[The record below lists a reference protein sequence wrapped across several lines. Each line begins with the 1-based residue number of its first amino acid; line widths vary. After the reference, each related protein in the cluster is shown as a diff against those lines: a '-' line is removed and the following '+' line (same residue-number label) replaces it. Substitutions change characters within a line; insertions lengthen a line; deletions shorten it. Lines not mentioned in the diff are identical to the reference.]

1 MKVKRLFYQA
11 YAQLRQTVCAGRS
24 ATGVSQPNDGVR
36 AADVCGLVFRAE
48 SDRGR
53 LQASRSRRYEA
64 LATFKWLFR
73 LNDHS
78 ASN

>member
-24 ATGVSQPNDGVR
+24 ATGVSQPNDGVS
-36 AADVCGLVFRAE
+36 AAGICGLMFRPE
-48 SDRGR
+48 PDRGR

-64 LATFKWLFR
+64 LANFKWLFR